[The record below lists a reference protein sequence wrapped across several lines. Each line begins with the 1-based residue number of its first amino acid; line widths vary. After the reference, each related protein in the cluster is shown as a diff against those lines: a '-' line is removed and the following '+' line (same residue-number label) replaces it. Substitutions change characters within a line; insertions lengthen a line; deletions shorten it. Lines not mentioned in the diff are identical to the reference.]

1 MNMVEK
7 EGAYV
12 GKTNNGLAQTRLHI
26 EQRILNRTVKCAV
39 AAMGL
44 ALSLIACTSRNSW
57 VTRSPIFNFLGG
69 AGSVVLLLLCLAGGG
84 IWWLLTGSKG
94 ICLWAGGLM
103 PFSLQPYRAAIG
115 IAALFL
121 IVANIMPKIP
131 WSDRFGRRHLIII
144 SLSVWGIV
152 GYAWIA
158 AILSLTVNGFPTPMK

>member
-7 EGAYV
+7 GGAYV
-12 GKTNNGLAQTRLHI
+12 GKANNGLAQTRLHI

-57 VTRSPIFNFLGG
+57 VTRSPIFNFLGAAGG
-69 AGSVVLLLLCLAGGG
+69 ALLLLLCLVGGG
-84 IWWLLTGSKG
+84 IWWLITGSKD
-94 ICLWAGGLM
+94 ICVWASGLL
-103 PFSLQPYRAAIG
+103 PLCPQPYRAAIG

-121 IVANIMPKIP
+121 IVASIMPKIP

-158 AILSLTVNGFPTPMK
+158 AILSFTVNGFPTPVK